1 MSRKQ
6 PSTPA
11 NLHQNSNL
19 MHNTGIGIS
28 RELEYPY
35 GRASQEN
42 LRENT
47 DFIQYVKDNLWENR
61 RDRGISWRKDVF
73 EFIEET
79 YGRKAVEPM
88 KDWISE
94 GMVQGDLI
102 GLDDMLY
109 RAYHERMA
117 RFGAPDGFSFPS
129 QAKANLDAITDPRE
143 KEKRL
148 LMREFFKEHN
158 AHYRARKRALEPK

>member
-1 MSRKQ
+1 MTKKRLATD
-6 PSTPA
+6 P

-19 MHNTGIGIS
+19 MHNTGNGIS
-28 RELEYPY
+28 RGLEYPY

-42 LRENT
+42 LKENS

-79 YGRKAVEPM
+79 YGRRAVDPM

-109 RAYHERMA
+109 RAYHERNA

-129 QAKANLDAITDPRE
+129 QAKARLEAITDPRE
-143 KEKRL
+143 RMKAELKREIH
-148 LMREFFKEHN
+148 REHS
-158 AHYRARKRALEPK
+158 AHYRARQRDPKP